1 MFITSFLFGVAV
13 GVLLCTFIDEIIE
26 FAKKLLNRL
35 PDYIRTAKMYLQRVP
50 GAIRAFI
57 RYIRDG
63 EMKEAPVDGER
74 SVTPAELDEMRRNNE
89 ISQKTYEDLLTQ
101 YKKTH
106 YGDIERRA

>member
-1 MFITSFLFGVAV
+1 
-13 GVLLCTFIDEIIE
+13 
-26 FAKKLLNRL
+26 
-35 PDYIRTAKMYLQRVP
+35 
-50 GAIRAFI
+50 
-57 RYIRDG
+57 
-63 EMKEAPVDGER
+63 MKEAPVDGER